1 MDRAHLPRGNSRR
14 HRRDCFQ
21 GWRSLGRG
29 PDRRAFRDSFCS
41 FARMDVY
48 CRETCLFRRMGVY
61 CGLLQSW
68 RAMELLPASG
78 SAVAVR
84 VAIDRRRGL
93 RLLESSASAG
103 SKDEFAFLFFFEVLC
118 VSWSGQLA
126 SVSFYNIFV
135 FVRSLYA
142 FLIS

>member
-1 MDRAHLPRGNSRR
+1 
-14 HRRDCFQ
+14 
-21 GWRSLGRG
+21 
-29 PDRRAFRDSFCS
+29 
-41 FARMDVY
+41 
-48 CRETCLFRRMGVY
+48 
-61 CGLLQSW
+61 
-68 RAMELLPASG
+68 MELLPASG

-103 SKDEFAFLFFFEVLC
+103 SKDEFVFLFFFEVLC

-135 FVRSLYA
+135 FVWSLYA

>member
-1 MDRAHLPRGNSRR
+1 
-14 HRRDCFQ
+14 
-21 GWRSLGRG
+21 
-29 PDRRAFRDSFCS
+29 
-41 FARMDVY
+41 
-48 CRETCLFRRMGVY
+48 
-61 CGLLQSW
+61 
-68 RAMELLPASG
+68 MELLPASG

-84 VAIDRRRGL
+84 VAIDRRRRGL

-103 SKDEFAFLFFFEVLC
+103 SKDLFAFLFFFEVLC

-135 FVRSLYA
+135 FVWSLYA